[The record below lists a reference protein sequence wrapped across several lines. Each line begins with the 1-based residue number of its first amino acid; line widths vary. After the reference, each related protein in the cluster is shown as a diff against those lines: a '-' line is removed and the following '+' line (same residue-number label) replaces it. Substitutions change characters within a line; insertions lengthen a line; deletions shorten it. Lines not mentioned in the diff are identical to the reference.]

1 MISIFENKQIILFQR
16 VVSFS
21 YVALQ
26 TTIERD
32 DSNIIIII
40 CRPFHR
46 HQRRVFGRRR
56 SVVVVVLIIDS

>member
-26 TTIERD
+26 TTLERD

-46 HQRRVFGRRR
+46 RR
-56 SVVVVVLIIDS
+56 SVVVVIVLLIGS

>member
-26 TTIERD
+26 ATIERD

-46 HQRRVFGRRR
+46 RR
-56 SVVVVVLIIDS
+56 SVVVVVVVVLLIDS

>member
-32 DSNIIIII
+32 DSNII
-40 CRPFHR
+40 CRPFDR
-46 HQRRVFGRRR
+46 HQRRVFGRRH
-56 SVVVVVLIIDS
+56 SVVVVLLIDS

>member
-1 MISIFENKQIILFQR
+1 MISIFENKHIIFFQR

-21 YVALQ
+21 YCMALQ

-46 HQRRVFGRRR
+46 RR
-56 SVVVVVLIIDS
+56 SVVVVVVLLIDS